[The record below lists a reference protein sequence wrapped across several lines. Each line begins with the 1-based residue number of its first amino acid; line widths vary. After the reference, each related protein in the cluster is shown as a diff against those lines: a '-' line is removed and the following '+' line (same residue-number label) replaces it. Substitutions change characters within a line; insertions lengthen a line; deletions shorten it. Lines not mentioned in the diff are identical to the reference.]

1 MTTWFTSDTHFGH
14 KNIIKFEEG
23 RKHFSSIDE
32 HDDYLIDMWNK
43 QVKPSDT
50 VYHLGD
56 LTLRGIQK
64 KREILS
70 KLNGNII
77 LIKGNHDADR
87 ECKKLLQEGL
97 LYEYHQVGV
106 YMKVE
111 GLMLHLTHYPML
123 TGLRPNYFSIHGHLH
138 NNNVQLGV
146 NSMNLIN
153 VGVDNTYHFPK
164 HKLGELLSLESL
176 LTVCYSINKEMHEI
190 RFGSGTEG
198 SGGFIDDIHKINN
211 E

>member
-1 MTTWFTSDTHFGH
+1 MTIWFTSDTHFGH

-23 RKHFSSIDE
+23 RTHFSSIDE

-70 KLNGNII
+70 KLNGNIV

-97 LYEYHQVGV
+97 LYEYHQLGV
-106 YMKVE
+106 YKKVE

-138 NNNVQLGV
+138 SNNVELGV

-164 HKLGELLSLESL
+164 RKLGELLSLESL
-176 LTVCYSINKEMHEI
+176 LTVCHNINKEMHEL

-198 SGGFIDDIHKINN
+198 PGGVIDDIHKIGN